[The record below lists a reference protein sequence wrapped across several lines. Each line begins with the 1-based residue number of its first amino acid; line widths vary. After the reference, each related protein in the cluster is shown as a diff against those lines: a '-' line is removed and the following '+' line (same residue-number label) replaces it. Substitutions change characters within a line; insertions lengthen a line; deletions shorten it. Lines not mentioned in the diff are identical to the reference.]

1 MPFGALL
8 FQTNTINNTTMRERI
23 KVNIFTKDSY
33 GFVSSY
39 TTIVKSIDD
48 AKGLGFDF
56 QIIKYVP

>member
-1 MPFGALL
+1 
-8 FQTNTINNTTMRERI
+8 MRERI